1 MVLLLRRRRP
11 SSTTKAVVDEQE
23 ERNPTGEDDAALH
36 SPIIHLTIVN
46 SNIHLNYTNQII
58 IPIIINLLFYPL
70 LKK

>member
-11 SSTTKAVVDEQE
+11 SSSTKAVVDEQ

-58 IPIIINLLFYPL
+58 IPIIINLLFYL
-70 LKK
+70 QLKK

>member
-1 MVLLLRRRRP
+1 
-11 SSTTKAVVDEQE
+11 VVDEQE

-58 IPIIINLLFYPL
+58 IPIIINLLFYL
-70 LKK
+70 QLKK